1 MARGITES
9 DVHAAADALVAAGER
24 PTIERIRAHLGTGS
38 PNTVTRWL
46 ETWWQALG
54 ARLQGHQ
61 ARLAVPEAPEA
72 VAALAGQWWELAID
86 AARRSLHESLSV
98 DRATIGALREEL
110 NQDREALQTEAATL
124 RHAAE
129 TASQAERVA
138 VAQTT
143 ELQRLVN
150 QLQTQ
155 GQDLGAQR
163 DTALARVTEL
173 ESTRQE
179 LETRLRLWEE
189 NARAER
195 DNLAQ
200 HVRAV
205 EDRTHAEVDR
215 ARQEGKEAQA
225 QVVAAARE
233 RASSEGQLRAARDR
247 AQAEAA
253 QALQDAGVQRARADA
268 LEQQLGK
275 LQDLPAALEASW
287 IRSQRKP
294 QPGSRTPGAG
304 KAAGATGKRATKRKP
319 SG

>member
-9 DVHAAADALVAAGER
+9 DVHAAANALVAAGER

-38 PNTVTRWL
+38 PNTVTRLL

-86 AARRSLHESLSV
+86 TARQSLHESLSV
-98 DRATIGALREEL
+98 DRAAIEALREEL

-150 QLQTQ
+150 QLQAQ
-155 GQDLGAQR
+155 GQELAAQR
-163 DTALARVTEL
+163 DATLARVTEL
-173 ESTRQE
+173 EAMRQE
-179 LETRLRLWEE
+179 LETRLRLQEE
-189 NARAER
+189 DARAER
-195 DNLAQ
+195 ENLTQ

-205 EDRTHAEVDR
+205 EDRTHVEVDR
-215 ARQEGKEAQA
+215 ARQEAKDAQT

-233 RASSEGQLRAARDR
+233 RASVEGQLREACNR

-253 QALQDAGVQRARADA
+253 QALRDAGVHQARADA

-287 IRSQRKP
+287 IRSQRKS
-294 QPGSRTPGAG
+294 QPKP
-304 KAAGATGKRATKRKP
+304 RKP
-319 SG
+319 GTKKAVAALKGS

>member
-1 MARGITES
+1 MRCRLLRG
-9 DVHAAADALVAAGER
+9 R
-24 PTIERIRAHLGTGS
+24 HLGTGS

-54 ARLQGHQ
+54 DRLHAQHARLSI
-61 ARLAVPEAPEA
+61 PDAPA
-72 VAALAGQWWELAID
+72 SVASLAGQWWELAID
-86 AARRSLHESLSV
+86 AARQSLHESLSA
-98 DRATIGALREEL
+98 DRAAVEALRDDL
-110 NQDREALQTEAATL
+110 HRGREALQAEAEVL
-124 RHAAE
+124 RQAVE

-138 VAQTT
+138 AAQAT

-150 QLQTQ
+150 QFQAQ

-163 DTALARVTEL
+163 DAALARATEL

-189 NARAER
+189 TARAER
-195 DNLAQ
+195 ENLTQ

-205 EDRTHAEVDR
+205 EDRTHAEIDR
-215 ARQEGKEAQA
+215 ARQETKEVQA
-225 QVVAAARE
+225 QVAAAARE
-233 RASSEGQLRAARDR
+233 RASIEGQLRQACDQ

-253 QALQDAGVQRARADA
+253 QALRDAGVQRAKADA

-294 QPGSRTPGAG
+294 QPGSRKPGTG
-304 KAAGATGKRATKRKP
+304 KAVGAIGKRATKRKP